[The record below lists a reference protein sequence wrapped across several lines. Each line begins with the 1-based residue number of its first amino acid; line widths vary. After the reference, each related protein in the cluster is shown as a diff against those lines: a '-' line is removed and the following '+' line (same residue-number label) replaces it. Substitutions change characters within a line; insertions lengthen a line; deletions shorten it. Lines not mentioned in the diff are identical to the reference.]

1 MKKKIIIII
10 SLIILV
16 IGMMISSYFLGFK
29 LKGKDKVEI
38 AYGDKYKDPGVS
50 AKFLFI
56 SLTSKV
62 KIKSNVNEKKIGN
75 YIVTYTLPM
84 KTLKRIVTIKDKTA
98 PVITLKGEDAVT
110 LSLGSNYEE
119 AGYEVSDN
127 VDKNLTEKVKV
138 TSNIDN
144 NKLGDYQ
151 VIYEVEDSSKNKDKK
166 IRKVTVKDD
175 VPPIISLKGS
185 KSINVKVGNSYK
197 EEGYEATDN
206 HDGNITEKV
215 KVTNNV
221 NYNKAGTYE
230 IIYEV
235 EDSFQN
241 KTVEKRTIHVAAN
254 EENNSNGITYI
265 KGILLVNKKYHLP
278 SNYNP
283 GVNSEAWNALTKLQA
298 AAKEAGY
305 DMPMLSGFRSYSTQT
320 WLFQSYVD
328 RDGVEKANT
337 YSARPGQSEHQT
349 GLAFDVGSITNSYG
363 DTDAG
368 KWLAAN
374 CHKYGFILRYLK
386 GKEHITGYQYEPW
399 HIRYINV
406 GVATEIY
413 NRGITL
419 EEYLGA
425 L

>member
-1 MKKKIIIII
+1 MKKKILIVCFA
-10 SLIILV
+10 SLIIVGIMLF
-16 IGMMISSYFLGFK
+16 SYFSGFR
-29 LKGKDKVEI
+29 LKGNKQI
-38 AYGDKYKDPGVS
+38 YLAYGEKYKDPGIE
-50 AKFLFI
+50 AKFLFF
-56 SLTSKV
+56 SLKSKV
-62 KIKSNVNEKKIGN
+62 KITSNVNEKKMGN
-75 YIVTYTLPM
+75 YKVTYKLPF
-84 KTLKRIVTIKDKTA
+84 KTLTRTITIKDKTA
-98 PVITLKGEDAVT
+98 PVIVLKGDEEMT

-119 AGYEVSDN
+119 SGYEATDN
-127 VDKNLTEKVKV
+127 IDKNLTEKVKV
-138 TSNIDN
+138 KNNIDS
-144 NKLGDYQ
+144 NKLGDYE
-151 VIYEVEDSSKNKDKK
+151 VIYEVEDSSKNKVKK

-175 VPPIISLKGS
+175 VPPIITLKGS
-185 KSINVKVGNSYK
+185 KIIYKKVGESYK
-197 EEGYEATDN
+197 DEGYEAKDN
-206 HDGNITEKV
+206 HDGDITDKV
-215 KVTNNV
+215 KIINNV
-221 NYNKAGTYE
+221 NYNQVGTYE

-235 EDSFQN
+235 EDTFKN
-241 KTVEKRTIHVAAN
+241 KSTEKRIIKIAER
-254 EENNSNGITYI
+254 EETKVDITYI

-278 SNYNP
+278 ADYNP
-283 GVNSEAWNALTKLQA
+283 GVNSEAWSALTALQN

-305 DMPMLSGFRSYSTQT
+305 DMPMLSGFRSYDTQK

-386 GKEHITGYQYEPW
+386 GKESITGYQYEPW